1 MAKHRIGKRISILK
15 KFSLN
20 EEGNT
25 FEIWKKKLKQRIKVG
40 GTKRAGAHLWQEAQK

>member
-25 FEIWKKKLKQRIKVG
+25 FEIWKKKQRIKVG
-40 GTKRAGAHLWQEAQK
+40 GTKRVGAHLWQEAQN